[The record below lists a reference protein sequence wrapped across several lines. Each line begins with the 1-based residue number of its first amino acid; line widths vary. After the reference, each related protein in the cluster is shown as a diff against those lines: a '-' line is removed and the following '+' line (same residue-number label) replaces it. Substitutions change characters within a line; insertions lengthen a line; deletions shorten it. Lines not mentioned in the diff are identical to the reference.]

1 MCGRGRKFAGVYVLT
16 TNQTLTSHTFIYV
29 LWLGLLVPEMVALRC
44 GADLGRRESAD
55 RIDWVGLLL
64 PRDCRLEDGVPAPVV
79 AAAAAAAAAPR
90 RGFGGGR
97 KELSSSSPWP
107 ARTKRRF

>member
-1 MCGRGRKFAGVYVLT
+1 MCGRGRKFAGVYY
-16 TNQTLTSHTFIYV
+16 NQTLTSHTFIYV

-64 PRDCRLEDGVPAPVV
+64 PRDCRLEDGVPAPAIAV
-79 AAAAAAAAAPR
+79 AAAAAPR
-90 RGFGGGR
+90 RGLGGGR
-97 KELSSSSPWP
+97 REVSSSSSWP
-107 ARTKRRF
+107 ARRRCHF